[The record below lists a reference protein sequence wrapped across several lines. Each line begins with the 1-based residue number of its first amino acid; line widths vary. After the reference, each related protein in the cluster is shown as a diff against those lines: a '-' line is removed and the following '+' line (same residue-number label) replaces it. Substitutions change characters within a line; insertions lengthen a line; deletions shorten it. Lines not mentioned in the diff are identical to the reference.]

1 MVFRSY
7 SLGPL
12 MKYSH
17 ISFIQLIEILYS
29 TRLRLVKYKF
39 QFVEFRKYDYI
50 PFVDQ
55 VNNFWTPQASNCSL
69 FSLKNWIKVTP
80 QMKRL
85 VNMNLVFHTFTNI
98 FEKLVNIIPVFH
110 TLSCIYHLVIKTF
123 KKPHISQYQENIWEI
138 QRK

>member
-1 MVFRSY
+1 MNTRLIFTSLFIWGVTLIQFFKENKGQLELVVFRSY

-55 VNNFWTPQASNCSL
+55 VNN
-69 FSLKNWIKVTP
+69 
-80 QMKRL
+80 
-85 VNMNLVFHTFTNI
+85 
-98 FEKLVNIIPVFH
+98 
-110 TLSCIYHLVIKTF
+110 
-123 KKPHISQYQENIWEI
+123 
-138 QRK
+138 